1 MTSSLPKKLRS
12 RGIEFVTIIADSADQ
27 IPRLLS
33 RDVVLSSEILDLVWL
48 IVRGRAPIG
57 SPELLSLAK
66 HDVSQNLQTCNGI
79 I

>member
-1 MTSSLPKKLRS
+1 VNDISLSEKLRS

-48 IVRGRAPIG
+48 LV
-57 SPELLSLAK
+57 
-66 HDVSQNLQTCNGI
+66 
-79 I
+79 